1 MLTCWWQLVMNDA
14 YLPGAAV
21 LAHSLRDCGTKKK
34 LACLVLQDG
43 LLASTMEELRS
54 LYNYVI
60 PIERIANPQ
69 PGNLYLMN
77 RPDLL
82 YTFTKINLWRQ
93 VQFRKIVYVDAD
105 VVALRAPE
113 ELFDIPDSFAA
124 APDVGW
130 PDAFNSGVM
139 VLTPDMG
146 EYYALRGLASSGDSF
161 DGADQGLLNQYYEN
175 RPWKRLNFTYNT
187 TPSANYQYEPAYR
200 YWKRN
205 ITLVHFIGKD
215 KPWQRARE
223 EKGAPNAFQEM
234 LSRWWAVYDR
244 HFQVSTSDYIF
255 GRRNPVTDYVHG
267 QQIASSESFSA
278 AGYPVATTQP
288 APPPQSFLA
297 QGQPYYTPHQ
307 GVESQKQHQQHYQPP
322 HHPSHHQAGT
332 ATPPFTERGEPAE
345 NLAQGHQQP
354 VPTVEQRKFSAP
366 HMEWDATRGA
376 PPIDAR
382 PEAAD
387 FPTTTYEFNTNPA
400 PFRPPP
406 SYPEPPKDMYY
417 QVPPPPSQSAPKPI
431 FPWEERENSRP
442 TRRFIED
449 EAPPP
454 PPELEPEAPCVDELE
469 VSTDKNIEPVTPT
482 IKVTDDPWI
491 SFAQQ
496 KNAWDEV
503 NGINDYVRAL
513 TAFQKNRG
521 KVQVVQ
527 ENVPS
532 IGVPTTA
539 DVPKP
544 EDLIEKVE
552 QARERRESL
561 ILTDF
566 PTADDRPS
574 LPVTPAPRRRS
585 TFWGDEGR
593 DDEADLPPAEGVPDQ
608 ADWDPNV
615 QLENLR
621 RSSLI
626 GPGDLKLPG
635 GKRLPKRTMPPTA
648 VPIPEHALNHPH
660 VPTAN
665 SGDDTDERSVDY
677 QQLNYVAGASSGS
690 SPHGL
695 DRFAKGHETHDEN
708 FRSASGSK
716 QSESRSKSQGVSF
729 GESSMIGESDQ
740 TTYSSS
746 ADSSRNQSN
755 DWTTSFRTG
764 AQQTRSERKPFS
776 EFPSSSSSSETRTT
790 PNFFSGSSEST
801 TNTTS
806 NNASSLMTSILSGD
820 REAER
825 DRA

>member
-1 MLTCWWQLVMNDA
+1 MNDA

-21 LAHSLRDCGTKKK
+21 LAHSLRDCGTTKK
-34 LACLVLQDG
+34 LACLVVQHG
-43 LLASTMEELRS
+43 LRASTIEELQS

-60 PIERIANPQ
+60 PIEPIRNPQ
-69 PGNLYLMN
+69 PANLYLMN

-82 YTFTKINLWRQ
+82 YTFSKINLWRQ
-93 VQFRKIVYVDAD
+93 VQFRKIVYIDAD

-146 EYYALRGLASSGDSF
+146 EYYALRGLADSGDSF

-175 RPWKRLNFTYNT
+175 RPWKRLSFTYNT

-215 KPWQRARE
+215 KPWQRARD
-223 EKGAPNAFQEM
+223 EKGAPNAFQEL

-244 HFQVSTSDYIF
+244 HFQVSQ
-255 GRRNPVTDYVHG
+255 V
-267 QQIASSESFSA
+267 AASESFSA

-288 APPPQSFLA
+288 APPPQHFPA
-297 QGQPYYTPHQ
+297 QGQPYYTSHQ
-307 GVESQKQHQQHYQPP
+307 GVEAPEQRQQHCQPP
-322 HHPSHHQAGT
+322 HYHSHHHTPEQSNHHAGT
-332 ATPPFTERGEPAE
+332 ATPSFAERGEPAE

-354 VPTVEQRKFSAP
+354 IPTVQQRKFSAP

-417 QVPPPPSQSAPKPI
+417 QVPPPPPLSQSAPKPKPI
-431 FPWEERENSRP
+431 FPWEEREHSRP
-442 TRRFIED
+442 TRRFVED

-454 PPELEPEAPCVDELE
+454 PPELEPEAPYADELE

-482 IKVTDDPWI
+482 IKVTDNPWT

-496 KNAWDEV
+496 KNVWDEV

-521 KVQVVQ
+521 KQHVLS
-527 ENVPS
+527 PS
-532 IGVPTTA
+532 N
-539 DVPKP
+539 DPKP
-544 EDLIEKVE
+544 EELIEKVE
-552 QARERRESL
+552 QARQRRESL

-608 ADWDPNV
+608 ADWVCPKYLPV
-615 QLENLR
+615 LTP
-621 RSSLI
+621 SL
-626 GPGDLKLPG
+626 LK
-635 GKRLPKRTMPPTA
+635 
-648 VPIPEHALNHPH
+648 
-660 VPTAN
+660 
-665 SGDDTDERSVDY
+665 Y
-677 QQLNYVAGASSGS
+677 
-690 SPHGL
+690 
-695 DRFAKGHETHDEN
+695 
-708 FRSASGSK
+708 
-716 QSESRSKSQGVSF
+716 
-729 GESSMIGESDQ
+729 
-740 TTYSSS
+740 
-746 ADSSRNQSN
+746 
-755 DWTTSFRTG
+755 
-764 AQQTRSERKPFS
+764 
-776 EFPSSSSSSETRTT
+776 
-790 PNFFSGSSEST
+790 
-801 TNTTS
+801 
-806 NNASSLMTSILSGD
+806 
-820 REAER
+820 
-825 DRA
+825 